1 MTQLAKA
8 EETAVAPGQGE
19 TAALISMIERVALNP
34 SVDIEKMERLLEMQE
49 RIMARNARIAYNSA
63 LSAMQAEMP
72 EIPENGT
79 IRIKS
84 KDSGN
89 IIQETPYALWED
101 INEAIRPVLARHGFA
116 LSFRTGL
123 TPDARVSVTAILSHR
138 EGHQEE
144 TTMVLAHDSTGS
156 KNAVQAIGSS
166 TSYGKRYAT
175 AALLNLTSR
184 DGLETDD
191 DGQTAVEFIPK
202 SKAREID
209 KEMRAEIDKCATK
222 MELKRLW
229 ASKEFQKE
237 FERHP
242 KDWQQAL
249 IRHFDDRLK
258 DLDTQAPPKRPTGYV
273 DPKDQFER
281 MEREGVRP

>member
-1 MTQLAKA
+1 MTQLARA
-8 EETAVAPGQGE
+8 EETAVAPVQGE

-79 IRIKS
+79 IRIKA

-191 DGQTAVEFIPK
+191 DGQTAVEIIPK

-258 DLDTQAPPKRPTGYV
+258 DIDAQDPPKRPVGYV
-273 DPKDQFER
+273 DPKDQFDR
-281 MEREGVRP
+281 MEREGVRS